1 MRSKRFM
8 GIAALAAVILL
19 GAGAVTAS
27 LGGSDAKNA
36 TTDATES
43 AGRDLLLTPEIH
55 TDSASSDS
63 GGAPDTPAEARLR
76 GMSTEAL
83 KVSTSP
89 VDVVTSSALPVPG
102 MPSRVVKTATLT
114 LDVKRGRLDDVYSS
128 VLGTVESVGGFVASS
143 NQSKGRAQLTMR
155 IPASRFESSIATLR
169 AFGKVT
175 NESVTGEDVTA
186 QFVDLESR
194 IRNLRTQEVVLLD
207 LMRQARTI
215 QDSIAVQSQLS
226 GVTVQIEQL
235 EGQRRLLDDQSGF
248 GTLTLGLAVVGVAA
262 ADPSE
267 PSTLSGAW
275 TDATN
280 AALAVIAGTLVV
292 LGVLVPLA
300 VIGAVIG
307 VPVWLMMRRRSNRP
321 LTPAPSI

>member
-1 MRSKRFM
+1 MRSKRWM

-19 GAGAVTAS
+19 GAGVVVAS
-27 LGGSDAKNA
+27 LGGADAKNA
-36 TTDATES
+36 TTSATMS
-43 AGRDLLLTPEIH
+43 AGRDLVMTP
-55 TDSASSDS
+55 DMPS
-63 GGAPDTPAEARLR
+63 TPV
-76 GMSTEAL
+76 AL
-83 KVSTSP
+83 EN
-89 VDVVTSSALPVPG
+89 TSSALPVPG
-102 MPSRVVKTATLT
+102 MPSRVVKTATLA

-226 GVTVQIEQL
+226 GVTQQIEQL

-275 TDATN
+275 SDATN
-280 AALAVIAGTLVV
+280 AALAVIGGTLVV

-300 VIGAVIG
+300 MIAAVIG
-307 VPVWLMMRRRSNRP
+307 VPVCLIMRRRNNRP
-321 LTPAPSI
+321 LIPAPSI

>member
-19 GAGAVTAS
+19 GAGAVVAS
-27 LGGSDAKNA
+27 LGGADTKSA
-36 TTDATES
+36 TTS
-43 AGRDLLLTPEIH
+43 AGKDLLV
-55 TDSASSDS
+55 
-63 GGAPDTPAEARLR
+63 APDF
-76 GMSTEAL
+76 G
-83 KVSTSP
+83 VTSNRILADSP
-89 VDVVTSSALPVPG
+89 SQLENESSALPVLG

-235 EGQRRLLDDQSGF
+235 EGQRRLLDDQSSF

-300 VIGAVIG
+300 MIAAVIG
-307 VPVWLMMRRRSNRP
+307 VPVWLVMRRRSNRP